1 MRVGEITRTD
11 PEIVQGFQKLL
22 DNHDSVTCAVSDCM
36 GRYNAM
42 TGDMRPLFPGIRLVG
57 TAVTVKT
64 LASDIGT
71 VFKAIDVSEPGDI
84 VVVDARGSL
93 HTAFWGENMTL
104 SAMNQ
109 GILAAVIDGA
119 TRDVEEIIKLK
130 FPVLSKG
137 IVPNV
142 AAVTAYGHINVTIQC
157 AGVSVTPGD
166 VILIDGNGVVVIPQ
180 AEAKE
185 LLHKTEIL
193 MGREH
198 IITEKLQKEKT
209 TIGKLVN
216 IDNIARANFDY
227 QVVATEKNNIISAG

>member
-1 MRVGEITRTD
+1 MRIGEIRRTD
-11 PEIVQGFQKLL
+11 SRIVQGFQKLL
-22 DNHDSVTCAVSDCM
+22 DKHDSVTCAVSDCM

-57 TAVTVKT
+57 VAVTVKT
-64 LASDIGT
+64 LAADIGT
-71 VFKAIDVSEPGDI
+71 VFKAIDLSQPGDI

-93 HTAFWGENMTL
+93 NTAFWGENMTL

-130 FPVLSKG
+130 FPVISKG

-142 AAVTAYGHINVTIQC
+142 AAVSAYGHINVTVQC
-157 AGVSVTPGD
+157 AGVSVSPGD
-166 VILIDGNGVVVIPQ
+166 VVLVDGNGIVVIPQ
-180 AEAKE
+180 AEAQDI
-185 LLHKTEIL
+185 LDKTNVL

-198 IITEKLQKEKT
+198 IITEKLQREKT

-216 IDNIARANFDY
+216 IDRIAGANFDY
-227 QVVATEKNNIISAG
+227 QVVATEKDM

>member
-1 MRVGEITRTD
+1 MRLGDITRTD
-11 PEIVQGFQKLL
+11 PKIVQGFQNLL
-22 DNHDSVTCAVSDCM
+22 DRHDSVTCAASDCM

-71 VFKAIDVSEPGDI
+71 VFKAIDVCQPGDI

-109 GILAAVIDGA
+109 GIIAAVLDGA

-137 IVPNV
+137 VVPNV
-142 AAVTAYGHINVTIQC
+142 GAVTAYGHVNVPVQC
-157 AGVSVTPGD
+157 AGVRVDPGD
-166 VILIDGNGVVVIPQ
+166 VVLIDGNGVVVIPR
-180 AEAKE
+180 AEAVDI
-185 LLHKTEIL
+185 LQKTETL

-198 IITEKLQKEKT
+198 IITEKLQNEKT

-216 IDNIARANFDY
+216 IDRIAEANFDY
-227 QVVATEKNNIISAG
+227 QVVATEKG

>member
-1 MRVGEITRTD
+1 MRIGEIRRTD
-11 PEIVQGFQKLL
+11 SGIVQGFQRLL
-22 DNHDSVTCAVSDCM
+22 DKHDSVTCAVSDCM

-57 TAVTVKT
+57 VAVTVKT
-64 LASDIGT
+64 LAADIGT
-71 VFKAIDVSEPGDI
+71 VFKAIDLSQPGDI

-93 HTAFWGENMTL
+93 NTAFWGENMTL

-130 FPVLSKG
+130 FPVISKG

-142 AAVTAYGHINVTIQC
+142 AAVSAYGHINVTVQC
-157 AGVSVTPGD
+157 AGVSVSPGD
-166 VILIDGNGVVVIPQ
+166 VVLVDGNGVVVIPQ
-180 AEAKE
+180 AEAQDI
-185 LLHKTEIL
+185 LDKTNVL

-209 TIGKLVN
+209 TIGRLVN
-216 IDNIARANFDY
+216 IDRIAGANFDY
-227 QVVATEKNNIISAG
+227 QVVATEKDM

>member
-1 MRVGEITRTD
+1 MD
-11 PEIVQGFQKLL
+11 K
-22 DNHDSVTCAVSDCM
+22 HDSVTCAVSDCM

-57 TAVTVKT
+57 VAVTVKT
-64 LASDIGT
+64 LAADIGT
-71 VFKAIDVSEPGDI
+71 VFKAIDLSQPGDI

-93 HTAFWGENMTL
+93 NTAFWGENMTL

-130 FPVLSKG
+130 FPVISKG

-142 AAVTAYGHINVTIQC
+142 AAVSAYGHINVTVQC
-157 AGVSVTPGD
+157 AGVSVSPGD
-166 VILIDGNGVVVIPQ
+166 VVLVDGNGVVVIPQ
-180 AEAKE
+180 AEAQDI
-185 LLHKTEIL
+185 LDKTNVL

-209 TIGKLVN
+209 TIGRLVN
-216 IDNIARANFDY
+216 IDRIAGANFDY
-227 QVVATEKNNIISAG
+227 QVVATEKDM

>member
-1 MRVGEITRTD
+1 MRIGEIRRTD
-11 PEIVQGFQKLL
+11 SKIVQGFQNLL
-22 DNHDSVTCAVSDCM
+22 DKHDSVTCAVSDCM

-57 TAVTVKT
+57 VAVTVKT
-64 LASDIGT
+64 LAADIGT
-71 VFKAIDVSEPGDI
+71 VFKAIDLSQPGDI

-93 HTAFWGENMTL
+93 NTAFWGENMTL

-130 FPVLSKG
+130 FPVISKG

-142 AAVTAYGHINVTIQC
+142 AAVSAYGHINVTVQC
-157 AGVSVTPGD
+157 AGVSVSPGD
-166 VILIDGNGVVVIPQ
+166 IVLIDGNGVVVIPQ
-180 AEAKE
+180 AEARDI
-185 LLHKTEIL
+185 LDKTNVL

-216 IDNIARANFDY
+216 IDRIAGANFDY
-227 QVVATEKNNIISAG
+227 QVVATEKDM